1 MSKSQNLASVRK
13 TLANTPEI
21 LRQILAGVS
30 REQMD
35 WKASAERWT
44 ISEIL
49 THLIVVDEQVA
60 GLRAKRIFLEDNPLL
75 ASYDQIEA
83 YQAGVFSGNDGF
95 EMLEKFAEVRRK
107 SFEFLDKIEVSALDR
122 IGQHAEIG
130 EVKLVQFL
138 NIWAFHDLGHMRQ
151 IAEIIRAVNF
161 WDGIGNLQKFYSV
174 NP

>member
-1 MSKSQNLASVRK
+1 MSKSQNLDSVRK

-35 WKASAERWT
+35 WKASAERWA

-60 GLRAKRIFLEDNPLL
+60 GLRAKRIFLEDNPRL

-83 YQAGVFSGNDGF
+83 YQAGVFRAMMVSRCSKNLPRFGENRLNF
-95 EMLEKFAEVRRK
+95 STKSKF
-107 SFEFLDKIEVSALDR
+107 R
-122 IGQHAEIG
+122 I
-130 EVKLVQFL
+130 
-138 NIWAFHDLGHMRQ
+138 
-151 IAEIIRAVNF
+151 
-161 WDGIGNLQKFYSV
+161 
-174 NP
+174 